1 MSKENIWSN
10 IDFNSNNKKVLDYLK
25 EQSKFLNEITQGVL
39 QMQIENITAY
49 DDYDNF
55 NILQLYKLYVVSENL
70 GNFRIK
76 LLTIIQN
83 NEGPEFPVK
92 IYSDIERK
100 EYPNIEEESFITTL
114 NDILSK
120 RSVQNVIVNL
130 YKQSEEEIKQIKR

>member
-10 IDFNSNNKKVLDYLK
+10 IDFNNDNKKVLDYLK
-25 EQSKFLNEITQGVL
+25 EQSKFLSKTTQGVL

-49 DDYDNF
+49 DDHDNF

-100 EYPNIEEESFITTL
+100 DYPNIEEESFITTL

-130 YKQSEEEIKQIKR
+130 YKQSKEEIKQIKR

>member
-1 MSKENIWSN
+1 MKER
-10 IDFNSNNKKVLDYLK
+10 
-25 EQSKFLNEITQGVL
+25 SKFLSEITQGVL

-49 DDYDNF
+49 DDHDNF

-100 EYPNIEEESFITTL
+100 DYPNIEEESFIKTL
-114 NDILSK
+114 NNILSK

-130 YKQSEEEIKQIKR
+130 YKQSEEEIKQ